1 MNNSIAQTPRV
12 AAGAKNIAMEKYIL
26 ETKGLSHHFG
36 KQSILTRLDL
46 RVPPGSIFG
55 FLGPNGAGKTTTL
68 RLILGLL
75 RRQEG
80 SVFFSGKELSGH
92 RVEVL
97 GKVGTLIEQPSLYAH
112 LSGRENLNIY
122 RHIYRATA
130 SRVEEVLSLVGLSGD
145 AARKKAGRYSLG
157 MKQRLA
163 IAIALLPRPELLILD
178 EPTNGLDPGGIVE
191 MRELLQKLNREHG
204 VTVLVS
210 SHLLSE
216 VEKLVTHVGII
227 NQGRLVFQGTLS
239 GLQTLKATGQG
250 GWMIETD
257 DARLGLGILAPH
269 FNARVSGEKALLLN
283 IGSREEAAAAN
294 RLLVQAGLPVYQLY
308 QQQDNL
314 ETLFMD
320 LTHAAV

>member
-1 MNNSIAQTPRV
+1 MGQPRPR
-12 AAGAKNIAMEKYIL
+12 KTIAMEKFIL

-36 KQSILTRLDL
+36 KQSILAHLDL

-68 RLILGLL
+68 RLVLGLL

-97 GKVGTLIEQPSLYAH
+97 GRVGTLIEQPSLYGH
-112 LSGRENLNIY
+112 LSGRENLQIY
-122 RHIYRATA
+122 RRIYQTSRA
-130 SRVEEVLSLVGLSGD
+130 RVEEVLHLVGLSGD
-145 AARKKAGRYSLG
+145 AAEKKAGRYSLG

-163 IAIALLPRPELLILD
+163 IAIALLPKPELLILD

-191 MRELLQKLNREHG
+191 MRELLQRLNREQG

-227 NQGRLVFQGTLS
+227 NHGRLLFQGTLS
-239 GLQTLKATGQG
+239 GLQTLKAAGPS
-250 GWMIETD
+250 GWTLETD
-257 DARLGLGILAPH
+257 DAKMGLGLLMPH
-269 FNARVSGEKALLLN
+269 FNARVSGEKSIVLN
-283 IGSREEAAAAN
+283 ISSREEAADAN
-294 RLLVQAGLPVYQLY
+294 RLLVQAGMPVYQLY
-308 QQQDNL
+308 QQQNNL

-320 LTHAAV
+320 LTSAAV

>member
-1 MNNSIAQTPRV
+1 
-12 AAGAKNIAMEKYIL
+12 MEHYIL

-36 KQSILTRLDL
+36 KQSILTHLDL

-80 SVFFSGKELSGH
+80 AVLFSGKELAGH

-97 GKVGTLIEQPSLYAH
+97 GKIGTLIEQPSLYAH
-112 LSGRENLNIY
+112 LSGRENLQIY
-122 RHIYRATA
+122 RRIYQA
-130 SRVEEVLSLVGLSGD
+130 SGERVEEVLRLVGLSGD
-145 AARKKAGRYSLG
+145 AAKKKAGRYSLG

-191 MRELLQKLNREHG
+191 MRELLQHLNRTEG
-204 VTVLVS
+204 VTVVVS

-227 NQGRLVFQGTLS
+227 NHGRLLFQGTLS
-239 GLQTLKATGQG
+239 GLQTLKAGGPG
-250 GWMIETD
+250 GWTIETD
-257 DARLGLGILAPH
+257 DARLGLGLLVPH
-269 FNARVSGEKALLLN
+269 FNAHVSGERTLSLTIDSLAD
-283 IGSREEAAAAN
+283 AAAAN

-308 QQQDNL
+308 QQQNNL
-314 ETLFMD
+314 ESLFMD
-320 LTHAAV
+320 LTNKAV

>member
-1 MNNSIAQTPRV
+1 
-12 AAGAKNIAMEKYIL
+12 MEKYIL
-26 ETKGLSHHFG
+26 ETKGLTHHFG
-36 KQSILTRLDL
+36 KQPILTRLDL

-75 RRQEG
+75 RKQEG
-80 SVFFSGKELSGH
+80 TVLFSGRELSGH
-92 RVEVL
+92 RVDVL
-97 GKVGTLIEQPSLYAH
+97 SKVGTLIEQPSLYAH
-112 LSGRENLNIY
+112 LSGTENLQIY
-122 RHIYRATA
+122 RRIYGA
-130 SRVEEVLSLVGLSGD
+130 SAARVGEVLELVGLAGD

-191 MRELLQKLNREHG
+191 MRELLQRLNRDMG

-210 SHLLSE
+210 SHLLAE

-227 NQGRLVFQGTLS
+227 NRGRLVFQGTLE
-239 GLQTLKATGQG
+239 GLKMLQNGPA
-250 GWMIETD
+250 GWMIETED
-257 DARLGLGILAPH
+257 PRLGLGLLTPH
-269 FNARVSGEKALLLN
+269 FNASVSGERGLVLN
-283 IGSREEAAAAN
+283 ITTREEAAAAN

-308 QQQDNL
+308 QQQNNL
-314 ETLFMD
+314 ETLFME